1 MKSQDKLV
9 SLSKH
14 PFGNQ
19 GCFKSELKTPLP
31 VKADRDLD
39 RTHWLCKDWNR
50 TGQSLALIPEGLE
63 TRMEWGNT
71 WISLVVSVS
80 HTGVLYVTNAHLG
93 KPEDQSLALEPVL
106 REENTH
112 QQALRA
118 SCATSFDHL
127 ICWERASLHGRHE
140 DSWSL
145 AFS

>member
-93 KPEDQSLALEPVL
+93 KPEDQSLVLEPVL
-106 REENTH
+106 REEKYRIHTSRH
-112 QQALRA
+112 WGLPVPPALT
-118 SCATSFDHL
+118 TSSAG
-127 ICWERASLHGRHE
+127 RGRHFTV
-140 DSWSL
+140 DMRTVGH
-145 AFS
+145 